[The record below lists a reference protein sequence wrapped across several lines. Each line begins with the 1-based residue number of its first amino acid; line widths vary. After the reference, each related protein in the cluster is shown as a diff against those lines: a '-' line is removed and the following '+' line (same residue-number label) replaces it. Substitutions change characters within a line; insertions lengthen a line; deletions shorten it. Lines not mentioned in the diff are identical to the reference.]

1 MIFSRSSR
9 KLDAGEGAR
18 EQPSNVFLVVKT
30 GIETVLH
37 TYTTQSGHILLWNPF
52 RNRPKIFIFVHKKL
66 VTSLTIC
73 LLYKTDKIP
82 KIETMDKIEKWTNWK
97 KDKNIFKLKNEKIV
111 KLRKWKN
118 NSKIEKSRKNGIL
131 KNIRKIKI
139 GDFTNLG
146 KC

>member
-1 MIFSRSSR
+1 MQEKELESSPLMSFLWS
-9 KLDAGEGAR
+9 KLG
-18 EQPSNVFLVVKT
+18 LKLCCT
-30 GIETVLH
+30 
-37 TYTTQSGHILLWNPF
+37 HIQHNQATFCCENPF